1 MDSGTPSPAP
11 ANNQRNIIIAVV
23 VALVLLCCCCSAI
36 GVVGWLYGDQLV
48 GVFGRLAPTAL
59 LL

>member
-1 MDSGTPSPAP
+1 MDSGTPAP
-11 ANNQRNIIIAVV
+11 AQSNNQRNIIIAVV

-36 GVVGWLYGDQLV
+36 GIVGWLYGDQIAEQ
-48 GVFGRLAPTAL
+48 FGRILPTAL

>member
-11 ANNQRNIIIAVV
+11 ANNQRNIIIVV
-23 VALVLLCCCCSAI
+23 VVLVLLCCCCSAI
-36 GVVGWLYGDQLV
+36 GAVGWLYGDQLV
-48 GVFGRLAPTAL
+48 EVFGRLAPTVL

>member
-23 VALVLLCCCCSAI
+23 VVLVLLCCCCSAI
-36 GVVGWLYGDQLV
+36 GIVGYLYGDQIV
-48 GVFGRLAPTAL
+48 QQFGRILPTAL

>member
-1 MDSGTPSPAP
+1 MDSGTLSPAP

-23 VALVLLCCCCSAI
+23 VVLVLLCCCCSAI
-36 GVVGWLYGDQLV
+36 GIVGYLYGDQIAAQ
-48 GVFGRLAPTAL
+48 FGRILPTAL